1 VSRRVLVAL
10 GGNALLRRGQPGSI
24 DVQRVNLRAA
34 ARALAEIARA
44 GADLVLT
51 HGNGPQVGY
60 LALEA
65 EAARSLVEPPPLD
78 VLVAESEGQIGY
90 LLVQALGGELERQG
104 DVRPVVAVLTRTLVS
119 ARDPGFARPTKPIGP
134 TYDEATARTLAAVH
148 GWSIARDG
156 AHWRRVVASP
166 RPLAIQEAESIRT
179 LVDSGAI
186 VVASG
191 GGGIPV
197 VQGAGG
203 PVGVEAVVDKDL
215 AAVELAIAVDADTL
229 LLLTDVPGVYPRPDE
244 LVGPPLRELSLAEA
258 DAGLAEHRFPSG
270 SMGPKVEAAVS
281 FVRRTGGRAAIGR
294 LEDASASLDARAGTT
309 VGGPAAAGHGSARR
323 RTLRD
328 VVDDAVLAGR
338 KER

>member
-119 ARDPGFARPTKPIGP
+119 ARDPGFARPT
-134 TYDEATARTLAAVH
+134 
-148 GWSIARDG
+148 
-156 AHWRRVVASP
+156 
-166 RPLAIQEAESIRT
+166 
-179 LVDSGAI
+179 
-186 VVASG
+186 
-191 GGGIPV
+191 
-197 VQGAGG
+197 
-203 PVGVEAVVDKDL
+203 
-215 AAVELAIAVDADTL
+215 
-229 LLLTDVPGVYPRPDE
+229 
-244 LVGPPLRELSLAEA
+244 
-258 DAGLAEHRFPSG
+258 
-270 SMGPKVEAAVS
+270 
-281 FVRRTGGRAAIGR
+281 
-294 LEDASASLDARAGTT
+294 
-309 VGGPAAAGHGSARR
+309 
-323 RTLRD
+323 
-328 VVDDAVLAGR
+328 
-338 KER
+338 

>member
-1 VSRRVLVAL
+1 
-10 GGNALLRRGQPGSI
+10 
-24 DVQRVNLRAA
+24 
-34 ARALAEIARA
+34 
-44 GADLVLT
+44 
-51 HGNGPQVGY
+51 
-60 LALEA
+60 
-65 EAARSLVEPPPLD
+65 
-78 VLVAESEGQIGY
+78 
-90 LLVQALGGELERQG
+90 
-104 DVRPVVAVLTRTLVS
+104 
-119 ARDPGFARPTKPIGP
+119 
-134 TYDEATARTLAAVH
+134 
-148 GWSIARDG
+148 
-156 AHWRRVVASP
+156 VVASP

-294 LEDASASLDARAGTT
+294 LEDASAILDARAGTT